1 MWILACGINRHS
13 CCVYSPCYNRRLDF
27 FFNTQAAVTFFNL
40 LDHSVKFYSCLNVL
54 IQFFMRISPIFF
66 IVDERIQSSAI
77 FIIHIFAWIYI
88 SVKTEVGLT
97 VTTIWMSE
105 TKKQL
110 WLLFL
115 CLKGQKLESKISRKF
130 GDYWQLSEFFT
141 SFSASSSLSSVAIFF
156 GLLWWLRLWRLYPL
170 LFPDHFHALQWIC
183 TVFWIMILIC
193 INVVE
198 AYILHWPFYIL
209 QRLLLLRC
217 CDKSMNCYLFHY
229 CGMLPNV

>member
-1 MWILACGINRHS
+1 MFWYSFSCETLQSFRCRRTNTIVCNFYHSYFRMNLSFGQGVGWLDGYDNLKVRNKKAALA
-13 CCVYSPCYNRRLDF
+13 
-27 FFNTQAAVTFFNL
+27 A
-40 LDHSVKFYSCLNVL
+40 
-54 IQFFMRISPIFF
+54 
-66 IVDERIQSSAI
+66 
-77 FIIHIFAWIYI
+77 
-88 SVKTEVGLT
+88 
-97 VTTIWMSE
+97 
-105 TKKQL
+105 
-110 WLLFL
+110 FL

-209 QRLLLLRC
+209 QRLLLLRSHNNCTNC
-217 CDKSMNCYLFHY
+217 CLFHY

>member
-1 MWILACGINRHS
+1 MWIIACGINRHS

-40 LDHSVKFYSCLNVL
+40 LATVLNFILALMFWYSFSCEFLQSFRCRRTNTIVCNFYHSYFRMNLYFGQDGGRFDGYDNLKVRNKKAALA
-54 IQFFMRISPIFF
+54 
-66 IVDERIQSSAI
+66 AI
-77 FIIHIFAWIYI
+77 
-88 SVKTEVGLT
+88 
-97 VTTIWMSE
+97 
-105 TKKQL
+105 
-110 WLLFL
+110 L